1 MNKEITKEEEEEEE
15 MFFRKILYRQTLLR
29 ATALVL
35 FIKAKRKEG
44 MAEEDIKKTV
54 ESLKVLL

>member
-1 MNKEITKEEEEEEE
+1 MNKEITKEEEE
-15 MFFRKILYRQTLLR
+15 MFFKSILYRRAMLR

-44 MAEEDIKKTV
+44 MSEEDIKKIV